1 MGDRMI
7 DNIFSALLHRR
18 NANVIR
24 EFVLWCVLCFEILLF
39 MIAAITAGSKAAWVM
54 MLIFTVGLAVLM
66 AFRLTAVSLL
76 YSVAAFH
83 LIAFSVH
90 FICYRSGNSVMNLL
104 LFVLLLLLALAAVIC
119 SFIHNFARFNLDKVV
134 MILVEADSVLIL
146 ILQILLYAGRWSG
159 YSLLGSL
166 GSLMGY
172 GKDFSG
178 YWLGT
183 VSFWMLLV
191 VIDLYYLFFGL
202 GLIDNQKNKIWKKVG
217 GPGNLRSSVPSAG
230 IQGIRGVCTGQ
241 IIYLNNREL
250 VIGADKRSGADLVVP
265 DAYVSKWHCAVR
277 CNPGRGG
284 NSFYEVLDRSTNGV
298 YLYNGG
304 RLPQNVWNRL
314 GRGSVICIGGM
325 EQQFRLL

>member
-7 DNIFSALLHRR
+7 DHIFSALLHRR
-18 NANVIR
+18 SANVIR
-24 EFVLWCVLCFEILLF
+24 EFVLWCVLCFEIMLF
-39 MIAAITAGSKAAWVM
+39 MITAITAGSKAAWVLLM
-54 MLIFTVGLAVLM
+54 MSTIGLAVMM
-66 AFRLTAVSLL
+66 AFRLTAISLL
-76 YSVAAFH
+76 YSVAVFH
-83 LIAFSVH
+83 LISFSVH
-90 FICYRSGNSVMNLL
+90 FICYRPGNSVMCLL
-104 LFVLLLLLALAAVIC
+104 LFVFLILLALAALVC
-119 SFIHNFARFNLDKVV
+119 SFIHNFSRFNLDKAV

-146 ILQILLYAGRWSG
+146 ILQILLYAARWSG
-159 YSLLGSL
+159 GSLLGTL

-172 GKDFSG
+172 GKDYSG

-183 VSFWMLLV
+183 VSFWILLA

-202 GLIDNQKNKIWKKVG
+202 GLIDHQQNKILKKTG
-217 GPGNLRSSVPSAG
+217 GFQNPRSSVTSAG

-241 IIYLNNREL
+241 TIYLNNREL

-277 CNPGRGG
+277 WNPGHGG
-284 NSFYEVLDRSTNGV
+284 NGFYEVLDRSTNGV
-298 YLYNGG
+298 YLYNLG

-314 GRGSVICIGGM
+314 GRGNIICIGGM